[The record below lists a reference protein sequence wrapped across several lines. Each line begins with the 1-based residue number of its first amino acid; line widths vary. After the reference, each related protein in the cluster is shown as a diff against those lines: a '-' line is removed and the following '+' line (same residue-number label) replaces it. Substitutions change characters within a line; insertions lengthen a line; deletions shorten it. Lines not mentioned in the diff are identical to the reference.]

1 MKRICLLLVIAGSA
15 ACFCFAREKGDQE
28 KLWFP
33 AEIPHHDAETYET
46 YYHSRKPDEINQ
58 SRSYGSAKVSKVT
71 SADANFF
78 FRCNIKQWPAVI
90 GENIPVRIAGV
101 SPRIT
106 TAENAA
112 SKEIDQQAGEF
123 IKAILAKAEK
133 EDALILKNI
142 RRGSGFYLVANV
154 IAGEDDLGQLL
165 IEKGFAKKA
174 KPGDIA
180 APIRTIYSEL
190 RNENPT
196 AFNANTKYMASK
208 SSKVF
213 HSSDCRFAKTITPK
227 NGAEYP
233 TRQQAINSGR
243 RPCKQCKP

>member
-1 MKRICLLLVIAGSA
+1 MPG
-15 ACFCFAREKGDQE
+15 
-28 KLWFP
+28 
-33 AEIPHHDAETYET
+33 HDTETFET
-46 YYHSRKPDEINQ
+46 YYHSRKPSEIKP

-101 SPRIT
+101 SVRVT

-112 SKEIDQQAGEF
+112 SKELQQQAREF
-123 IKAILAKAEK
+123 IQAVLAKAQSQNT
-133 EDALILKNI
+133 LTLKNI
-142 RRGSGFYLVANV
+142 RRGREFYLVANV
-154 IAGEDDLGQLL
+154 IVGKDDLGQLL
-165 IEKGFAKKA
+165 IEKGFARKA

-180 APIRTIYSEL
+180 ASIRTIYSESG
-190 RNENPT
+190 NET
-196 AFNANTKYMASK
+196 AAALNGNTKYIASK

-213 HSSDCRFAKTITPK
+213 HSPDCRFAKTIK
-227 NGAEYP
+227 NGIEYS

>member
-1 MKRICLLLVIAGSA
+1 MKRNILLLVIAGSA

-28 KLWFP
+28 KQWFP
-33 AEIPHHDAETYET
+33 AEIPQKKAETFET
-46 YYHSRKPDEINQ
+46 FYHSRKPTEIKP

-71 SADANFF
+71 GTDGNFF

-101 SPRIT
+101 SARVT

-112 SKEIDQQAGEF
+112 SKEIEQQAREF
-123 IKAILAKAEK
+123 IQAILAKAQSQ
-133 EDALILKNI
+133 DTLTLKNI
-142 RRGSGFYLVANV
+142 RRGREFYLVANV
-154 IAGEDDLGQLL
+154 IVGEDDLGQLL
-165 IEKGFAKKA
+165 IEKGFASKA

-180 APIRTIYSEL
+180 AGTRTIYSEL

-196 AFNANTKYMASK
+196 VLNGNTKYMASK

-213 HSSDCRFAKTITPK
+213 HSSNCRFAKTIK
-227 NGAEYP
+227 NGTEYA
-233 TRQQAINSGR
+233 TRQQALNSGR